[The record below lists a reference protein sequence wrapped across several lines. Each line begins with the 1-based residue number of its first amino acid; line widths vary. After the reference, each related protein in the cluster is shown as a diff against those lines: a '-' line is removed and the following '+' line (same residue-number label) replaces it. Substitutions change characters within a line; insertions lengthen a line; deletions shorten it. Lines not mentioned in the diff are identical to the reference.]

1 MRNLDDKIPGA
12 PNFKYSEFVYS
23 STALRLG
30 MSNLPT
36 KESEWVAIEK
46 LASNILQPVR
56 MKFGRLRISS
66 GFRSPIV
73 NKQIGGSGT
82 SNHCRG
88 QAADIEPIEI
98 GVSLFDIMQYIH
110 YQLKYRELIAEYF
123 PSGWV
128 HVAYRESNNAKI
140 LKLKDDNHNYDKVN
154 ISYIANIY
162 KGN

>member
-46 LASNILQPVR
+46 VASNILQPVR
-56 MKFGRLRISS
+56 MKFGRIRISS

-88 QAADIEPIEI
+88 QAADIEPIEV
-98 GVSLFDIMQYIH
+98 GVSLYEILEFIH
-110 YQLKYRELIAEYF
+110 DHIEHRELIAEYF
-123 PSGWV
+123 PGGWV
-128 HVAYRESNNAKI
+128 HAAYREGANAKI
-140 LKLKDDNHNYDKVN
+140 LKLKDDNHNYDKVKL
-154 ISYIANIY
+154 SYIENIY
-162 KGN
+162 K

>member
-12 PNFKYSEFVYS
+12 PNFQYKEFVYS

-36 KESEWVAIEK
+36 KESEWIAIEK
-46 LASNILQPVR
+46 VAVNILQPVR

-73 NKQIGGSGT
+73 NKRVGGSGT

-98 GVSLFDIMQYIH
+98 GVSLFDILEYVH
-110 YQLKYRELIAEYF
+110 DYLEHRELIAEYF
-123 PSGWV
+123 PNGWV
-128 HVAYRESNNAKI
+128 HVAYRENANAKI
-140 LKLKDDNHNYDKVN
+140 LKLKDDNHDFDKVEL
-154 ISYIANIY
+154 SHIANIY
-162 KGN
+162 K